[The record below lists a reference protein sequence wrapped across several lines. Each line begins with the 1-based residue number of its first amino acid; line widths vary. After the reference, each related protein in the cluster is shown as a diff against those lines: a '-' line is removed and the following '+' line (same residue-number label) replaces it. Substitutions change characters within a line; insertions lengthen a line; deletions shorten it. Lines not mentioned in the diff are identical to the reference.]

1 MNFVK
6 ALRLPHASS
15 LQVLND
21 HSFSGFLRPVA
32 ANGLCCKSPVFKA
45 INGKNYPSNEQRLS
59 KTLGVLVLSKEAPR
73 YKYNRSQG
81 NFGHIPS
88 LGSRCLPSQCPCC
101 ASSNHNRGRLRRSR
115 LPS

>member
-73 YKYNRSQG
+73 YNYCRSQG
-81 NFGHIPS
+81 NFGHIPA
-88 LGSRCLPSQCPCC
+88 LGTPALASQVPLV
-101 ASSNHNRGRLRRSR
+101 SHPNS
-115 LPS
+115 